1 MESVTVL
8 DSPCGEGKTT
18 WCIKYMKENIGKNK
32 FIYVTPFKKEIE
44 RVRDE
49 INGTGKKKELKI
61 YEPNLIND
69 RKYNDFVKLLTYGKS
84 IATTHVLFGMCT
96 DEIVDLLIAG
106 QYTLILDEV
115 MNVVEEYKVKKDDTE
130 TMLKSGLIKIEDD
143 GLITWLDK
151 SKDTRYDDFKI
162 RCLNKSIYYL
172 NKKTLCWTFP
182 VQIFRAF
189 KKVIISTYM
198 YDCQIQRYYYDFF
211 NIKHN
216 KVSVSN
222 GEIVPFYFKKI
233 NTSKIH
239 ICTDNKIN
247 YIGDVKSSLSKG
259 WYIKREKEN
268 TLSPLKNAITNYFI
282 HITKAKSKDIIWTS
296 FKDYKNNIKGKGY
309 TKGFVS
315 CNARATND
323 YGDRHY
329 VAYAINKYLNP
340 YITAF
345 FRLRNV
351 ELDEDNYALSEM
363 LQFICRSAIRNNE
376 DIYIYVPS
384 KRMRELLANYCS
396 NL

>member
-18 WCIKYMKENIGKNK
+18 WCIKYMKENIDKNK

-84 IATTHVLFGMCT
+84 IATTHSLFGMCT
-96 DEIVDLLIAG
+96 DEIVNLLVAG

-130 TMLKSGLIKIEDD
+130 TMLKSELIKIEDD

-211 NIKHN
+211 NIKYT
-216 KVSVSN
+216 KVSVKD
-222 GEIVPFYFKKI
+222 GEIVPFYSKKI

-268 TLSPLKNAITNYFI
+268 NLAPLKNAITNYFI

-296 FKDYKNNIKGKGY
+296 FKDYKSNIENKGY

-363 LQFICRSAIRNNE
+363 IQFICRSAIRNNE